1 MPNAFTIGCKLIML
15 LSHTLTF
22 IVVLGIWTSLQ
33 SLGLVERTISIMS
46 VLVHASSPEAISAH
60 AEHMLSICYMRALR
74 RRLEQAFLLISRHL
88 PPQEDPNTLTFH
100 FWPLPTQFQ
109 VSTPLNFLF
118 FRSPNM
124 VTAKSR
130 VLKQPAETLSPD
142 ELHTAT
148 AEPCHRPADPSLV
161 LKLSKAAS
169 DTTLELVTVAINRA
183 LSTRLYGNKIGSW
196 RSVFLSAC
204 LLNCISRDDSA
215 TRLCCSIHPSLLRT
229 LKRLQVS

>member
-15 LSHTLTF
+15 LSHTLIF

-109 VSTPLNFLF
+109 VSTPLTLLVLSF
-118 FRSPNM
+118 PQH
-124 VTAKSR
+124 
-130 VLKQPAETLSPD
+130 VLKQPAETLSPA

-161 LKLSKAAS
+161 FKLSKAAS

-183 LSTRLYGNKIGSW
+183 LSTRLYGNGNRFVALCVSLC
-196 RSVFLSAC
+196 LSFELHFA
-204 LLNCISRDDSA
+204 
-215 TRLCCSIHPSLLRT
+215 
-229 LKRLQVS
+229 